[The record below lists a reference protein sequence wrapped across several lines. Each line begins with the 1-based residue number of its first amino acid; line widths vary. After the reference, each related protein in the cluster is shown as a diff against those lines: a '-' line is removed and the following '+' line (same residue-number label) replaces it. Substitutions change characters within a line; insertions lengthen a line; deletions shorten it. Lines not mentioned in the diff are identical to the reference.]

1 MEDLFTKITAEEKE
15 VINQFILDHNVG
27 AISRTIDMDNVNLLV
42 KDLCDSVR
50 KSPEPA
56 DVVISSEM
64 TPNGGNIA
72 FYQIIKPESRSE
84 TNERHYFEARSI
96 DYVLIEPVGYPE
108 IEPYNRQSPFY
119 IGSSYSR
126 LNKHH
131 IDAFSVYTG
140 ILTENP
146 IHLIHASFDEFEY
159 NDFWKFVRFG
169 LAIEREKV
177 GQFLFS
183 FLKLMGFSED
193 VANVV
198 DVFAEEVINTYISS
212 EEIIKLK

>member
-1 MEDLFTKITAEEKE
+1 MKDLFTTTAEEKE
-15 VINQFILDHNVG
+15 VINQFVLDHNVG
-27 AISRTIDMDNVNLLV
+27 SISRNIDMDNVNLLV
-42 KDLCDSVR
+42 KNLCDSVR

-56 DVVISSEM
+56 DIVISSEM
-64 TPNGGNIA
+64 TPNGGNIK
-72 FYQIIKPESRSE
+72 FYQIVKLESKSE
-84 TNERHYFEARSI
+84 TDERRNYFDARSV
-96 DYVLIEPVGYPE
+96 DFVLIEPIGYPE

-119 IGSSYSR
+119 IGLSYSK
-126 LNKHH
+126 LNKHQT
-131 IDAFSVYTG
+131 DAFSVYTR
-140 ILTENP
+140 ILTEKP
-146 IHLIHASFDEFEY
+146 LCQVRASFDEFYY
-159 NDFWKFVRFG
+159 NDFWKSIRFG

-198 DVFAEEVINTYISS
+198 DVFAEEVISTYISL